1 MVDINSQNGMYI
13 AGGLV
18 AFMFASKLPLKQ
30 IAKYGGLAA
39 AALGI
44 ADVLGVFKISQFLGM
59 IPSIPI
65 PNFSFYASNS
75 LPYGY
80 QYTDYPERY

>member
-1 MVDINSQNGMYI
+1 MYI

-44 ADVLGVFKISQFLGM
+44 ADVLGIYKISQFLGM
-59 IPSIPI
+59 IPQVPIPI
-65 PNFSFYASNS
+65 SASMH
-75 LPYGY
+75 
-80 QYTDYPERY
+80 QIVYPMDINIRIIQSVIKFLS